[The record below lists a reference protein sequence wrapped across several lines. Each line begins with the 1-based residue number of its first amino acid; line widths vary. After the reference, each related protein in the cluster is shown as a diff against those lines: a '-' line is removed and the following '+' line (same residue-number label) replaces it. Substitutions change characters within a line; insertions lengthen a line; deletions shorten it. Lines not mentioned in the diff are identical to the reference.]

1 MKYSL
6 AASVVGLVSVCVG
19 VFLWAPILAAT
30 LIVAGVVLVAGGL
43 LIDLED
49 E

>member
-1 MKYSL
+1 MKYTF
-6 AASVVGLVSVCVG
+6 AAVAAGLVSVCVG
-19 VFLWAPILAAT
+19 VFLWLGLPAT
-30 LIVAGVVLVAGGL
+30 LIVAGVIFVAGGL

>member
-6 AASVVGLVSVCVG
+6 VAFGLGVVSVCVG
-19 VFLWAPILAAT
+19 VFLWLGLPAT
-30 LIVAGVVLVAGGL
+30 LIVAGVVFVAGGL

>member
-1 MKYSL
+1 MTYSL
-6 AASVVGLVSVCVG
+6 AAFGVGLVSVCVG
-19 VFLWAPILAAT
+19 VFLWLGLAAT
-30 LIVAGVVLVAGGL
+30 LIVAGVLFVAGGL

>member
-6 AASVVGLVSVCVG
+6 VAFGLGVVSVCVG
-19 VFLWAPILAAT
+19 VFLWLGLAAT
-30 LIVAGVVLVAGGL
+30 LIVAGVVLVAAGL
-43 LIDLED
+43 LIDLES

>member
-1 MKYSL
+1 MKYTF
-6 AASVVGLVSVCVG
+6 AAVVAGLVSVCVG
-19 VFLWAPILAAT
+19 VFLWLGLAAT
-30 LIVAGVVLVAGGL
+30 LIVAGVFFVAGGL